1 MRKRSWTIR
10 PARKE
15 DIPRI
20 VAISGRIWEG
30 EDYVPDVIG
39 EWLEE
44 EPGEVLVAEGDG
56 LVVAFA
62 HLFRLFPDLVWL
74 EGFRTD
80 PAWQGQGAGRAL
92 AEYTIEKA
100 RSSGIRTAAFST
112 YIENYASLHIL
123 GGLGFTKVAE
133 WIVLSEDLLPQARK
147 LKQAAASTS
156 WGPETI
162 TPRPDEMEEFL
173 RRSPALAGSAGWLAD
188 GWRFFPFFRDSQR
201 ALSHYC
207 WRLATRRGGRLG
219 ALLLAGRGHEGTS
232 INFMEG
238 EPEAM
243 RQLLGTFLSMRPEG
257 DLTAPGKI
265 TAPGRAFCVMIP
277 AGGDPSQA
285 LSLLADAGF
294 ETWNGGK
301 PDVFLYALSLEA
313 QADRSCD

>member
-1 MRKRSWTIR
+1 MGKRPWTIR

-30 EDYVPDVIG
+30 DDYVPQVIG

-44 EPGEVLVAEGDG
+44 EPGEVLVAEGEG

-80 PAWQGQGAGRAL
+80 PAWQGQGAGRTL
-92 AEYTIEKA
+92 AEDA
-100 RSSGIRTAAFST
+100 VHRVRSTGIRTAAFST

-123 GGLGFTKVAE
+123 VGLGFAKVAE
-133 WIVLSEDLLPQARK
+133 WVVLSRT
-147 LKQAAASTS
+147 LKQAAALTS
-156 WGPETI
+156 WEPEAI
-162 TPRPDEMEEFL
+162 TPRFEEVEEFL
-173 RRSPALAGSAGWLAD
+173 RRSPTLAGSAGWLAD

-219 ALLLAGRGHEGTS
+219 ALLLAGKGHEGTS
-232 INFMEG
+232 IDFLEG

-243 RQLLGTFLSMRPEG
+243 RRLLATFLSILPESEEVG
-257 DLTAPGKI
+257 A
-265 TAPGRAFCVMIP
+265 MIP

-301 PDVFLYALSLEA
+301 PDVFLYALSFDA